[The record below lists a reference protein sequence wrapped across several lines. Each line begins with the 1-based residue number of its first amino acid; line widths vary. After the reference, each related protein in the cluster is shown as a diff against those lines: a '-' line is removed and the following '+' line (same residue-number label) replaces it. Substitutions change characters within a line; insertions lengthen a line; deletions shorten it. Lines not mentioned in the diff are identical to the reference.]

1 MEDIEKLCEDLRK
14 ASYKYGSCIYGWHYF
29 DEAANAIEELKAENE
44 RIRSSCYPRDGVEA
58 IIRERDRFK
67 AERDAAQAMLDG
79 QPLCNAG
86 DMVYTLLL
94 DEECYY
100 PHTHG
105 WYIYPER
112 VGAIG
117 ADGFYTGRP
126 EDGVYYRFAQ
136 IGKRV
141 FLTRDEAE
149 AALEER
155 CRGMSEYIEREAA
168 EKAVRTAAALDGG
181 RTRIW
186 AKAENAVHF
195 VPAAGEWIPADM
207 ALPGLDEPVLVIAS
221 GKPHKNITLINAYEL
236 AEYTED
242 GFVLEVWPEWTN
254 AIVTHWM
261 PLPEPP
267 KEEPER

>member
-44 RIRSSCYPRDGVEA
+44 HIRSNCYPRDGVQA
-58 IIRERDRFK
+58 IIDERDRFK

-141 FLTRDEAE
+141 FLTKEEAE
-149 AALEER
+149 AALKGENH
-155 CRGMSEYIEREAA
+155 EA
-168 EKAVRTAAALDGG
+168 D
-181 RTRIW
+181 
-186 AKAENAVHF
+186 
-195 VPAAGEWIPADM
+195 
-207 ALPGLDEPVLVIAS
+207 PV
-221 GKPHKNITLINAYEL
+221 
-236 AEYTED
+236 
-242 GFVLEVWPEWTN
+242 
-254 AIVTHWM
+254 
-261 PLPEPP
+261 
-267 KEEPER
+267 